1 MSNITSVVFD
11 QANEIKTIY
20 NGLWQY
26 DYGQILRIQGLNL
39 PAAVEIHF
47 SLQKTGGEAVRRIG
61 VTKDGVTDVVI
72 PDFILENEGIERDY
86 TAYAFIYLSTEES
99 GQTEHRIELNIK
111 SRPAPEGSTGSD
123 ETSFGAIMDAI
134 KTFAAGKA
142 DGLSYK
148 NSILSLLAGENTI
161 ASVTI
166 KAGEGTGSDAREI
179 ELQKSE
185 TAIQWRYVGD
195 EEWTDLVLL
204 TDLKGE
210 TGEKGDKGDPGEKG
224 EAGEKGDT
232 GDKGDQGEK
241 GEPGTSVTHEWKG
254 TILQITSASGTSE
267 MDLKGEKGDQGEA
280 GEKGDTGAKGD
291 TGDKGDTGATG
302 AKGENGIGI
311 ESAKIEEGHLKITY
325 TDGNTVDA
333 GEVTSLTQKIDKSS
347 EDTIVEIEP
356 NIFYNFPEMSTLTY
370 TLAAPSDENVVNEYH
385 FLFISG
391 ETATEVVHPESVN
404 IGSFTVEAN
413 KIYEISIMENLLTS
427 QSWAVS

>member
-1 MSNITSVVFD
+1 MELIDMDNIVFVNFECNETIKSVPKK
-11 QANEIKTIY
+11 I
-20 NGLWQY
+20 WQY
-26 DYGQILRIQGLNL
+26 GYGQILRIQGLNL
-39 PAAVEIHF
+39 PSAVEIHF
-47 SLQKTGGEAVRRIG
+47 SLQKSGGVAERRIG
-61 VTKDGVTDVVI
+61 VTRDGVTDVVI
-72 PDFILENEGIERDY
+72 PDFILKGGGIERDY
-86 TAYAFIYLSTEES
+86 YAYAFIYLSSEEY
-99 GQTEHRIELNIK
+99 GQTEHRIELNII
-111 SRPAPEGSTGSD
+111 SRPEPEGSTGSD

-142 DGLSYK
+142 DGLKYE
-148 NSILSLLAGENTI
+148 NSILKLMSGETELAR
-161 ASVTI
+161 VTI
-166 KAGEGTGSDAREI
+166 TGGGSGGTAREI
-179 ELQKSE
+179 ELQKSDA
-185 TAIQWRYVGD
+185 AIQWRYVGD

-224 EAGEKGDT
+224 ET

-254 TILQITSASGTSE
+254 TILQITSASGISE
-267 MDLKGEKGDQGEA
+267 MDLKGEKGDTGEP
-280 GEKGDTGAKGD
+280 GEKGDTGN
-291 TGDKGDTGATG
+291 KGDTGATG

-391 ETATEVVHPESVN
+391 ETATEVVHPDGVN